1 MYLLFIVLLVG
12 TLLVQGYLRSTYAKW
27 GRVPAASRLTGAQT
41 ARAILDA
48 NGLHDVRVVEV
59 PGQLTDHYDPRK
71 KVVSLSTANFHGATV
86 AAHAVAAHEVG
97 HAIQHAN
104 GYAPLQVRTA
114 LVPVA
119 TLGANFAP
127 WLIIL
132 GAFIGA
138 LGLVQLGVLLFG
150 AAVLFLIVTLPVE
163 FNASSRAADQLATI
177 GIATTSEVGGR
188 RMDVTAAALTY
199 VAATSGAIMYL
210 AYYLSIVMGSRD
222 CGRPSRPSVGA
233 QGERLAR
240 QADEF
245 LGGRLA
251 RLGLER
257 RPRVGVEAV

>member
-1 MYLLFIVLLVG
+1 MILLFIVLFVG
-12 TLLVQGYLRSTYAKW
+12 TLLVQGYLRNTYAKW
-27 GRVPAASRLTGAQT
+27 GRVPAASGLTGAQT

-71 KVVSLSTANFHGATV
+71 KVVSLSPANFRGATV

-150 AAVLFLIVTLPVE
+150 AAVLFQIVTLPVE
-163 FNASSRAADQLATI
+163 FNASSRAADQLATL
-177 GIATTSEVGGR
+177 GIATTSEVGGTR
-188 RMDVTAAALTY
+188 QVLNAAALTY
-199 VAATSGAIMYL
+199 VAAAAGSIMYL
-210 AYYLSIVMGSRD
+210 LYYLSIFMGNRD
-222 CGRPSRPSVGA
+222 
-233 QGERLAR
+233 
-240 QADEF
+240 
-245 LGGRLA
+245 
-251 RLGLER
+251 
-257 RPRVGVEAV
+257 